1 METWNINIEKNC
13 DIEKKDNLSKEY
25 FWITYNPKLNNESY
39 ENFLDRISAEMV
51 LIDLENKIEISFL
64 EEKILLE
71 LNQLIELSE
80 NQKKM
85 LPSLILWLFIE
96 AKISKK
102 EIKLDDFK
110 YYLSNINSL
119 FWNFPDFK
127 VEVGLIE
134 NNPIELRYENS
145 K

>member
-1 METWNINIEKNC
+1 
-13 DIEKKDNLSKEY
+13 
-25 FWITYNPKLNNESY
+25 
-39 ENFLDRISAEMV
+39 
-51 LIDLENKIEISFL
+51 
-64 EEKILLE
+64 
-71 LNQLIELSE
+71 
-80 NQKKM
+80 M

-96 AKISKK
+96 AKISQK

-119 FWNFPDFK
+119 SRNFPDFK